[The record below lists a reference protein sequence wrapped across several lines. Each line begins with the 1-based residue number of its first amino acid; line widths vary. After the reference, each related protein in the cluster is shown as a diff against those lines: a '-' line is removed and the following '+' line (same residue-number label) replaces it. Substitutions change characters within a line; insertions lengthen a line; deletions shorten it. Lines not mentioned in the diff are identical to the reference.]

1 MKFQVIIRE
10 DPEDGGYNVSCPAI
24 PGCHSQG
31 DTVEE
36 ALENIKDAI
45 TGCIEVQNEDTLQTR
60 NSDSRIMEVSL

>member
-1 MKFQVIIRE
+1 MKFQVVIRE

-31 DTVEE
+31 DTIDE

-45 TGCIEVQNEDTLQTR
+45 TGCIEVQNEDVLQTR